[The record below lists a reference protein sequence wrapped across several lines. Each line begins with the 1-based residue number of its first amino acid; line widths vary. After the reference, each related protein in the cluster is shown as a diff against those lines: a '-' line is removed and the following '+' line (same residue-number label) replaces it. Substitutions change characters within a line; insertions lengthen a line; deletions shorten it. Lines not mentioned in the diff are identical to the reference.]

1 MEPYTRPAR
10 EKAGQKYGSAFRLH
24 HTGQL
29 LYGDDSVRTLQEP
42 LAGFSGALVLVVLPK
57 NGIMG
62 NFICTRGNHQGTLL
76 KTRHFQA
83 VRDYFR
89 IAGDSPG
96 TQKSSSTTFD
106 SRLAV

>member
-57 NGIMG
+57 NGVIG
-62 NFICTRGNHQGTLL
+62 NLTCLPDGHPQLTDNQT
-76 KTRHFQA
+76 FQA
-83 VRDYFR
+83 VR
-89 IAGDSPG
+89 I
-96 TQKSSSTTFD
+96 
-106 SRLAV
+106 

>member
-57 NGIMG
+57 NGILG
-62 NFICTRGNHQGTLL
+62 NFIRLPADHCWKLPKNPTLL
-76 KTRHFQA
+76 AIPYNDFPK
-83 VRDYFR
+83 
-89 IAGDSPG
+89 
-96 TQKSSSTTFD
+96 
-106 SRLAV
+106 

>member
-57 NGIMG
+57 NGIIG
-62 NFICTRGNHQGTLL
+62 KLPAADLLRRG
-76 KTRHFQA
+76 
-83 VRDYFR
+83 
-89 IAGDSPG
+89 
-96 TQKSSSTTFD
+96 
-106 SRLAV
+106 

>member
-42 LAGFSGALVLVVLPK
+42 LARFGGALVLVVPESRVRSR
-57 NGIMG
+57 GRRSII
-62 NFICTRGNHQGTLL
+62 NFLL
-76 KTRHFQA
+76 KDGVYERREA
-83 VRDYFR
+83 
-89 IAGDSPG
+89 IE
-96 TQKSSSTTFD
+96 TFWC
-106 SRLAV
+106 AEG